1 MTGQIFALIAAAF
14 WALHVI
20 FARKGHN
27 NNIQSARPMDPM
39 IGLFITIF
47 VNNIVNLFVVSARHF
62 ISPPGPVDTM
72 GIIMIA
78 IVGVSNSFVGRG
90 MLFIAVSILGAARAG
105 LTRST
110 MPVFVLLGGVF
121 VLGER
126 FPPAAWLGISIVFI
140 SLFLMSLDTVLKEG
154 KNREGLT
161 QEALLSLDAK
171 QRGKDRR
178 RMIKGIAIGLGAAM
192 LMGSGSI
199 LRKAGVDTLG
209 DPLLAVAIDSFSAL
223 LACVTVLLIR
233 GKGVD
238 ILRAIRKLEFNYAM
252 SGVYASAG
260 LYAMMYSLSLIP
272 VAITNS
278 ITATEP
284 LFIIIIVWLM
294 KEGRKEKLNLA
305 TLVFG
310 ILMVTG
316 TIILIGSGV

>member
-1 MTGQIFALIAAAF
+1 MTGQIFALIAAVF

-20 FARKGHN
+20 YARKGHSK
-27 NNIQSARPMDPM
+27 NIQSASPMDPM

-47 VNNIVNLFVVSARHF
+47 INNVINFFVMGTRHF
-62 ISPPGPVDTM
+62 ISPPDSVEIM
-72 GIIMIA
+72 GVIMIG

-90 MLFIAVSILGAARAG
+90 LLFLTVSILGAARTG
-105 LTRST
+105 LMRAT
-110 MPVFVLLGGVF
+110 MPVFVLFGGVF

-126 FPPAAWLGISIVFI
+126 FPPTAWIGISIVFA
-140 SLFLMSLDTVLKEG
+140 SLFLMSVDTVLKEG
-154 KNREGLT
+154 NSQKDLAPDT
-161 QEALLSLDAK
+161 VQIS
-171 QRGKDRR
+171 KDRR
-178 RMIKGIAIGLGAAM
+178 RMLKGLILGLGTAM

-209 DPLLAVAIDSFSAL
+209 DTILAVAIDSFAAL

-233 GKGVD
+233 GKGPD

-252 SGVYASAG
+252 SGVFASAG